1 MRRHAA
7 PAAAKSFARGRVLP
21 LAHKDQPV
29 RKTLVAALLAAGL
42 AGSVHAQSNVTIYGL
57 VDYGATYVKASGQ
70 DSRQAIDSGTS
81 AGSRL
86 GFRGTEDIGNG
97 TKVGFVYEMGM
108 SPDSGSA
115 FTFSN
120 RASWV
125 NVVSSLGEIR
135 VGRQDGL
142 GFGWLSAVSPF
153 GTTYGQASMNTLFGY
168 SQISNRLSNA
178 LFYYSPN
185 LGGLDFALGYSGN
198 ITDDETVEND
208 SDQRALNAGL
218 RYKNG
223 PLLAMLVYEQK
234 NYANNL
240 SSTGRDNAKSLALGG
255 TYDFGA
261 VKVHAAYGQLR
272 KRNYVSSAE
281 KEKSWLVGLSAPI
294 GQNGSLFGTYQHNK
308 GRNENVYGAAQDD
321 AVRGFALGYTHK
333 LSKRTNL
340 YVFGSRYNDTPLPFT
355 GTENGTAPVGTGA
368 AAGGPVDQN
377 QFGAGIVHR
386 F

>member
-1 MRRHAA
+1 M
-7 PAAAKSFARGRVLP
+7 
-21 LAHKDQPV
+21 

-42 AGSVHAQSNVTIYGL
+42 AGTAHAQSNVTIYGL

-97 TKVGFVYEMGM
+97 TKVGFVYEMGLN
-108 SPDSGSA
+108 PDSGSN
-115 FTFSN
+115 FTLSN

-135 VGRQDGL
+135 VGRQDGI
-142 GFGWLSAVSPF
+142 GYGWLAAVSPF
-153 GTTYGQASMNTLFGY
+153 GTTHGQASMNTLFGY
-168 SQISNRLSNA
+168 SQIGNRLSNSV
-178 LFYYSPN
+178 FYYSPSFS
-185 LGGLDFALGYSGN
+185 GLDFALGYSN
-198 ITDDETVEND
+198 NWNDDDTTENAG
-208 SDQRALNAGL
+208 DQRAFNAGL
-218 RYKNG
+218 RYKSG
-223 PLLAMLVYEQK
+223 PLLAVLVYEQK
-234 NYANNL
+234 NYANNA
-240 SSTGRDNAKSLALGG
+240 TTPVNRDNAKSIALGG

-272 KRNYVSSAE
+272 NRAFVSTAE

-308 GRNENVYGAAQDD
+308 GRNENLYGAARDD
-321 AVRGFALGYTHK
+321 ATRGFALGYTHK

-340 YVFGSRYNDTPLPFT
+340 YVFGSRYNDTPLVFS
-355 GTENGTAPVGTGA
+355 GTENASSNSPTAT
-368 AAGGPVDQN
+368 GPVDQN